1 MNLRNYKRKLKVK
14 VAVMP
19 KEKGAARR
27 VSKGVQQHIQSRPK
41 RACTQ
46 KVDCVT
52 DIESVLEAEM
62 TSKKVISQWVPSQW
76 KAQLENIQKMRS
88 QRLAPVDT
96 VGCSK
101 LFDPGAD
108 EKTKRYQILLSLMLS
123 SQTKDEITAAAMTS
137 LKKYGCSVNKIL
149 QTDESD
155 LAELIY
161 PVGFCKSK
169 AKYIKKTTEILQSQ
183 YDGDIPK
190 SVDELCQLPGVGPK
204 MALLTMLTAWNQC
217 EGIAVDTHVHR
228 ISNRLG
234 WLPSPTKQPEQTRK
248 GLENWLPKSYWP
260 QINNNRRPIIGL
272 FNKFSKTLLCNPLV
286 ETKNAG
292 SAYFDAVKTSAIKA
306 SFHFVLFWIKRKNSK
321 TMVGRNRSLHKVD
334 YKEEMVY
341 LFQPPRSTYIPNI
354 SPFSLKLETWLRM
367 NEIPYE
373 SIAVDMTNTSKKGQ
387 LPFVE
392 LNGKEIADSNFIID
406 ELSVHFKKE
415 DCEDK
420 TALEKATLRAF
431 ESLIEDSLSWV
442 VVVIRSNHCDV
453 LFNDN
458 SFIRLLP
465 AAFRPIRAIAAKIF
479 SNKLKTK
486 AFHQGIGRHSLTEVT
501 TIGQNLVKAISV
513 FLGDKTYLSGEKPTK
528 LDAVAFGHLGQLWY
542 TPVESDLKKFIES
555 ECANIVQYLERMKT
569 SFWPDWAQLCVNQS
583 VKVAKEKASD
593 GSKGNAECN
602 AAAELTDKI
611 EAMENGAEEKC
622 DNVSQEEENAVANSN
637 ATTPVAMA
645 TENAQPIGV
654 DINHKTILR
663 ENHTISIKKYAIQCC
678 SAEMFALLL
687 YATKQ
692 CHNIKEITRHYR
704 DVSLKLLRPVL
715 LSFEND
721 KGA

>member
-1 MNLRNYKRKLKVK
+1 LF
-14 VAVMP
+14 
-19 KEKGAARR
+19 
-27 VSKGVQQHIQSRPK
+27 
-41 RACTQ
+41 
-46 KVDCVT
+46 
-52 DIESVLEAEM
+52 
-62 TSKKVISQWVPSQW
+62 
-76 KAQLENIQKMRS
+76 
-88 QRLAPVDT
+88 
-96 VGCSK
+96 K
-101 LFDPGAD
+101 LFEFFYMSTCSSASIN
-108 EKTKRYQILLSLMLS
+108 KMQKRNL
-123 SQTKDEITAAAMTS
+123 
-137 LKKYGCSVNKIL
+137 
-149 QTDESD
+149 
-155 LAELIY
+155 
-161 PVGFCKSK
+161 
-169 AKYIKKTTEILQSQ
+169 TE
-183 YDGDIPK
+183 
-190 SVDELCQLPGVGPK
+190 
-204 MALLTMLTAWNQC
+204 N
-217 EGIAVDTHVHR
+217 
-228 ISNRLG
+228 
-234 WLPSPTKQPEQTRK
+234 
-248 GLENWLPKSYWP
+248 
-260 QINNNRRPIIGL
+260 
-272 FNKFSKTLLCNPLV
+272 
-286 ETKNAG
+286 
-292 SAYFDAVKTSAIKA
+292 
-306 SFHFVLFWIKRKNSK
+306 RKNSK

-431 ESLIEDSLSWV
+431 ESLIEDSLLWV

-486 AFHQGIGRHSLTEVT
+486 AFHQGIGRHTLTEVT

-528 LDAVAFGHLGQLWY
+528 LDAVAFGHLSQLWY
-542 TPVESDLKKFIES
+542 TPVESELKKYIES
-555 ECANIVQYLERMKT
+555 ECANVVQYLERMKT

-593 GSKGNAECN
+593 GSKGNAAECN

-622 DNVSQEEENAVANSN
+622 DNASNHEEENAVANSN
-637 ATTPVAMA
+637 ATTPLAMA
-645 TENAQPIGV
+645 AENAQPV
-654 DINHKTILR
+654 TV
-663 ENHTISIKKYAIQCC
+663 ESQ
-678 SAEMFALLL
+678 
-687 YATKQ
+687 
-692 CHNIKEITRHYR
+692 
-704 DVSLKLLRPVL
+704 
-715 LSFEND
+715 
-721 KGA
+721 